1 MIIRVTADDL
11 TTVSSSLQSGATEI
25 TSHLQSMQAQVNN
38 LIEGG
43 WQGAA
48 SSQFGTLYQQWNQ
61 GAGQLNQ
68 ALQGISTLLSN
79 AATTYAQTE
88 QAIAQ
93 SMQQG

>member
-1 MIIRVTADDL
+1 M
-11 TTVSSSLQSGATEI
+11 
-25 TSHLQSMQAQVNN
+25 
-38 LIEGG
+38 
-43 WQGAA
+43 
-48 SSQFGTLYQQWNQ
+48 YQQWNQ